1 MDKQEQY
8 RKLIKQI
15 LIEHVQHKF
24 SYGDIKIETIFDDKH
39 NHYQLFHIGWHG
51 NRHVYGCVMHLE
63 IENGKIWIHHDDT
76 EIGVANELVE
86 LGVPKDRIVLAFHSP
101 YKRQFTDFAVE

>member
-15 LIEHVQHKF
+15 LIEHAQHKF
-24 SYGDIKIETIFDDKH
+24 SYGDIKIETIFDDEH

-63 IENGKIWIHHDDT
+63 IENGKIWIHHDGDLSSCLFRSY
-76 EIGVANELVE
+76 ESFGGKI
-86 LGVPKDRIVLAFHSP
+86 DI
-101 YKRQFTDFAVE
+101 